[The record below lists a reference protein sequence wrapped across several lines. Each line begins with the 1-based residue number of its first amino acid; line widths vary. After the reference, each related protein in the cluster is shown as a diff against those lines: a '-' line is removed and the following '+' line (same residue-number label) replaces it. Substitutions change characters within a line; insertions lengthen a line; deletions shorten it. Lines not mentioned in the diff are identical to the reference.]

1 MPREAP
7 AAIKELTATPIPLP
21 VAVEEA
27 RVELVRERLM
37 EEMLLLT
44 GEVGFRD
51 AAVQEAL
58 DRCGGNTIQF
68 YKQFANKEECF
79 AAAHE
84 TWIERVAASLLEAAE
99 REAPDWRRGLRAA
112 LVELFEFV
120 TARPAIARAL
130 LLEVQIVG
138 GAALDKRE
146 AVMERLA
153 RAVDSAR
160 EEIPAGQAPPQT
172 TSMFIVGGVEAC
184 VCGALAGNRPEQV
197 WEALPE
203 LMHFAVGPYFG
214 EEAARAEFDAARE
227 AAEREGSGAR

>member
-1 MPREAP
+1 MRREAP
-7 AAIKELTATPIPLP
+7 AAIKEATVTPIPLP
-21 VAVEEA
+21 VAVAEA
-27 RVELVRERLM
+27 RVEMVRERLM
-37 EEMLLLT
+37 EEILLLT
-44 GEVGFRD
+44 GEVGFRN

-58 DRCGGNTIQF
+58 DRCGGNVVQF

-79 AAAHE
+79 TVAYE
-84 TWIERVAASLLEAAE
+84 TWIERVAADLLEAAE
-99 REAPDWRRGLRAA
+99 REAPSWRRGLRAA

-120 TARPAIARAL
+120 TERPAISRAL
-130 LLEVQIVG
+130 FLEVQIVG
-138 GAALDKRE
+138 GPAMDTRE

-160 EEIPAGQAPPQT
+160 EEIPADQAPPQT

-227 AAEREGSGAR
+227 AAEREGRGAR